1 MRYIYLYMR
10 YISILDF
17 CLLASLVASEASE
30 AASIAPILILMLA
43 IDSAFRK
50 TYKKTCHMPK

>member
-10 YISILDF
+10 YIFILDL
-17 CLLASLVASEASE
+17 CLMASLVASEASE

-43 IDSAFRK
+43 IDLAFRK
-50 TYKKTCHMPK
+50 TYKMTRHMPK